1 MTRHFTSLLLS
12 FLLSGMMLLPAKS
25 AAGKLS
31 SVADSLIQHLARAKG
46 EEKLRLLDLLFDK
59 TIHTDTDTARYYA
72 RQLIREATRQN
83 NTRYLG
89 IGYHD
94 LGLYHNYAEAYYKA
108 EDELKKAVE
117 ILRNTEY
124 RKELAD
130 VYKTLAGTC
139 FYQEKYTRAI
149 DLSFKALDIFEK
161 TGDHS
166 GIISSFNNIG
176 LLYKET
182 GDYRAALHS
191 YRQALQYIDRYMP
204 DKNKAYLFE
213 NMGVAYK
220 RLHKPDSALFFYR
233 MAMRE
238 EQHNDTGIPPASLL
252 FNIGNL
258 HAFYFRPPHTDSAVF
273 HFHQALEA
281 AGSSHQELRAD
292 IYSSLGKMYLQQGD
306 YGKSIASLHHSLK
319 LADSIRNWKSQE
331 VAHFYLYSAYKSL
344 GAWDKSLTH
353 LENFVDYRDSLENK
367 EAKITIANLESK
379 YENEKNKARIRQ
391 METRQ
396 EWEKK
401 MRYLLLLALV
411 LAGMVL
417 ALLIRM
423 LMQRRKQYRLEK
435 QILRAETE
443 KLDQDLRY
451 KTRQLTSQA
460 LMMIQKNKLLD
471 EILRSISNIKG
482 TGDRTKKE
490 LTTLKRKLHKTMHAE
505 EDWELFR
512 NYFEEINKDFFKGLL
527 RKYPQL
533 TPSELKLSALVKLG
547 FNIKETAS
555 LMNISPDSVKT
566 ARHILRKKL
575 GLRQG
580 ENLYDH
586 LQRF

>member
-25 AAGKLS
+25 AAGELS

-59 TIHTDTDTARYYA
+59 TIHTDADTARYYV

-130 VYKTLAGTC
+130 VYKTLAGTYY
-139 FYQEKYTRAI
+139 YQEKYPRAI
-149 DLSFKALDIFEK
+149 DLSFQALEIFEK
-161 TGDHS
+161 NGDTG

-176 LLYKET
+176 MLYKET
-182 GDYRAALHS
+182 GDYRSALHS
-191 YRQALQYIDRYMP
+191 YRQALDYAARLMP
-204 DKNKAYLFE
+204 GRNNASLYE

-220 RLHKPDSALFFYR
+220 RLHKPDSALFFYHR
-233 MAMRE
+233 AME
-238 EQHNDTGIPPASLL
+238 EEERAGTGIPPASLL

-258 HAFYFRPPHTDSAVF
+258 HAFYFRPPHIDSAEQYF
-273 HFHQALEA
+273 RKALTT
-281 AGSSHQELRAD
+281 AGNNHRGLRAD
-292 IYSSLGKMYLQQGD
+292 IYGSLGKMYLQQGD
-306 YGKSIASLHHSLK
+306 YEKSIAALHHSLE
-319 LADSIRNWKSQE
+319 LADRNHNWKSQE
-331 VAHFYLYSAYKSL
+331 VAHFFLYSAYKSL
-344 GAWDKSLTH
+344 GNWQKALGH
-353 LENFVDYRDSLENK
+353 LENFVDYRDSVETQ

-379 YENEKNKARIRQ
+379 YENEKNKNRIRQ

-471 EILRSISNIKG
+471 EILKSLSNIKG
-482 TGDRTKKE
+482 TEDRTKKE

-512 NYFEEINKDFFKGLL
+512 NYFEEINKDFFKDLL
-527 RKYPQL
+527 RKYPTL
-533 TPSELKLSALVKLG
+533 TPAELKLSALVKLG

-586 LQRF
+586 LQIF